1 MRLGVNLHRRCL
13 SYNEHHSVVCNAR
26 VQTPLGGHRAE
37 VRTELALITGDNLRS
52 TMRDYGSG
60 HPLFLTPSELRSSS
74 HVSDEFVASLT
85 NERPHESRPI
95 ADVNLHIFQR
105 CGAIVNE

>member
-1 MRLGVNLHRRCL
+1 VR
-13 SYNEHHSVVCNAR
+13 NAR
-26 VQTPLGGHRAE
+26 VQTPLGCNPAE
-37 VRTELALITGDNLRS
+37 VRTNPALITGDNLRS
-52 TMRDYGSG
+52 TMRDYGSR
-60 HPLFLTPSELRSSS
+60 HPLFLTPSELRANSR
-74 HVSDEFVASLT
+74 VSDEFVAPLT